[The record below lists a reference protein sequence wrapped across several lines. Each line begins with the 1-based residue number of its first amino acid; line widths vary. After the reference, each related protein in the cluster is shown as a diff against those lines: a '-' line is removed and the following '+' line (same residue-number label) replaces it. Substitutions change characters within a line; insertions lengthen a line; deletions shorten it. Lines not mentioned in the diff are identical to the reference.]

1 MCSFCVLH
9 YTREILEAETSLGE
23 GSFKGLED
31 VIDKERLSKAGGE
44 RMVRG
49 IVLLIWTEINN
60 VNYSMRHFKEKNTL
74 SMSLLLS
81 VAIVL
86 VRGRV
91 AV

>member
-1 MCSFCVLH
+1 MSSTVQERYWKLKQVWGKGPL
-9 YTREILEAETSLGE
+9 RGW
-23 GSFKGLED
+23 GLED
-31 VIDKERLSKAGGE
+31 VIDKERLSEAGGE

-49 IVLLIWTEINN
+49 ILLLIWTEINN

-74 SMSLLLS
+74 SMTLFFS